1 MTTLFTSLLVML
13 APIFGVLGLLEKVR
27 DLQLIQIDAETTEV

>member
-1 MTTLFTSLLVML
+1 MTTFTSLLVL
-13 APIFGVLGLLEKVR
+13 VAPIFGVLGLLEKVR